1 VPRLVL
7 ASQSPRRRELLAGL
21 GFELDVRP
29 ANADETQRPGETP
42 AEYVLRVAR
51 DKARAVPGDV
61 VLGADTAVVVKGTV
75 LGKPADPA
83 DARRMLRTLSGEA
96 HEVLTGVCV
105 RRNAG
110 ALGVELDT
118 VVTTEVR
125 FSRLTSSQIEWY
137 VSTGEPLDKA
147 GAYALQGAGGVFVE
161 AVEGSVS
168 NVIGLPLG
176 ETLQLL
182 RRAGLP
188 LPWESP

>member
-1 VPRLVL
+1 MPRLVL

-21 GFELDVRP
+21 GLALDVRP
-29 ANADETQRPGETP
+29 AHADESQRPGEAP
-42 AEYVLRVAR
+42 ADYVLRVAR

-61 VLGADTAVVVKGTV
+61 VLGADTAVVVRGAI
-75 LGKPADPA
+75 LGKPADQA
-83 DARRMLRTLSGEA
+83 DARRMLRALSGEV

-110 ALGVELDT
+110 TLGVELDA

-125 FSRLTSSQIEWY
+125 FQRLTSAQIDWY

-147 GAYALQGAGGVFVE
+147 GAYALQGAGGVFV
-161 AVEGSVS
+161 AGVEGSVS

-176 ETLQLL
+176 ETIELL
-182 RRAGLP
+182 RHAGFP

>member
-1 VPRLVL
+1 MPRLVL

-125 FSRLTSSQIEWY
+125 FARLTSAQIEWY
-137 VSTGEPLDKA
+137 VSTAEPLDKA